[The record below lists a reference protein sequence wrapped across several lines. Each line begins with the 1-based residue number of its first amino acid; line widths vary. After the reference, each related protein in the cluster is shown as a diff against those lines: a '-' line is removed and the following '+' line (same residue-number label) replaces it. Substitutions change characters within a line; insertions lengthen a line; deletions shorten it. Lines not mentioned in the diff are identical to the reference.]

1 MPSERIAIHHIAGIL
16 RLRHEAGRSP
26 AGDRQRL
33 RNGAEQRAEGA
44 GAPRRRGGAGRCQS
58 KRPFQQLDP
67 PCLVEQGV

>member
-33 RNGAEQRAEGA
+33 RNRAA
-44 GAPRRRGGAGRCQS
+44 CRRCWRAKAARMGWPLPVKTPIPTTRSA
-58 KRPFQQLDP
+58 L
-67 PCLVEQGV
+67 PC